1 MPSLYKHKKWPKRE
15 KNRKTNLMKGIWQIN
30 SNCLA
35 NNWQKKIRITLCVS
49 ACYTDF
55 HYTNGK

>member
-15 KNRKTNLMKGIWQIN
+15 KNRKTSLMKGIWQIN

-49 ACYTDF
+49 AC
-55 HYTNGK
+55 